1 MRQRTIALALAAMVL
16 GTADQAAAQGRNRDA
31 GWWPWQGGGWETVQ
45 QQGNG
50 KKAEKAARARQNDR
64 GVLGRVLDHDDD
76 DRGNQG
82 QRRGNG
88 PPFCRNGQG
97 HPVHGMEWC
106 QRKGWS
112 QAGWGNVIYR
122 NPLPSNRR
130 IEQPTVRDILDS
142 VILGRL
148 TDHSRR
154 LGASG
159 PIDGRTFYVGD
170 ASVLQLRAGG
180 VPLAELTDWN
190 RDGRV
195 DLVLLAGS

>member
-16 GTADQAAAQGRNRDA
+16 GTAGQASAQGRNRDA
-31 GWWPWQGGGWETVQ
+31 GWWPWQGAEVVREDGRGK
-45 QQGNG
+45 GKG
-50 KKAEKAARARQNDR
+50 KKAERAQAVRYD
-64 GVLGRVLDHDDD
+64 DDD

-97 HPVHGMEWC
+97 HPVHGREWC
-106 QRKGWS
+106 ERKGWS
-112 QAGWGNVIYR
+112 QAGWENVIFR

-130 IEQPTVRDILDS
+130 IDQPTVRDILGS

-148 TDHSRR
+148 TDYSAR
-154 LGASG
+154 LGARG
-159 PIDGRTFYVGD
+159 PIEGRTFTVGN

-180 VPLAELTDWN
+180 IPLAELTDQN

-195 DLVLLAGS
+195 DLVLLAGG